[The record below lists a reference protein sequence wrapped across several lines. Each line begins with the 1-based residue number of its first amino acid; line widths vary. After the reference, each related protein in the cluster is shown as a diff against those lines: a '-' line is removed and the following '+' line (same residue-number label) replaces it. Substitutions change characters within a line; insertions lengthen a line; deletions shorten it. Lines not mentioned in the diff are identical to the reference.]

1 MGRHCFS
8 EGLDLFRQSD
18 VSLLILGA
26 HPAML
31 RCLGKV
37 ERLKGAGLGLHRGV
51 EHRAEHD
58 HHVRRYAI
66 DASIWVP
73 CRTLAAKGSE
83 MVGYAFSGQVG
94 QSDVSEVVEN
104 VVLEYGAVRHDG
116 RR

>member
-8 EGLDLFRQSD
+8 KRPDLFRQRD

-31 RCLGKV
+31 RCFGKF
-37 ERLKGAGLGLHRGV
+37 ERLKSAGLGLHRGV

-58 HHVRRYAI
+58 HDVRRYTI
-66 DASIWVP
+66 NASIWVP
-73 CRTLAAKGSE
+73 RRTLTAEGSE

-94 QSDVSEVVEN
+94 QSDVTEVVKN